1 MTPHRRRL
9 FLAVTL
15 AFPWLLLLLLELG
28 LRAGGYGD
36 SYPLFVRHPSQR
48 DWLVPNPAAAWRWFR
63 GIPFAPTPETE
74 FFRARKSPG
83 AFRVVF
89 QGESSAQGFPYGHG
103 GMPSRML
110 EQRLQ
115 AALPDREIETVNVAL
130 TAVGSWTLLDQA
142 DEVIA
147 QQPDAVLIYTGHNEW
162 YGALGAA
169 SAGRIPGGR
178 LAVKALLLLR
188 HSRAAQLLAAAA
200 DALAPAAPPRPG
212 TSRTAM
218 QLMAGAQLVP
228 RGGPAYRRGLAQ
240 FRANLSELLGRY
252 REAGVPVLIGTLA
265 SNERDQRPLAA
276 ADGPDADSALVWY
289 ERGHRLAA
297 SGDSAGA
304 RAAWREAR
312 ERDAL
317 RFRAPEAMNAIIREE
332 AARHGAV
339 VVETQ
344 RALERASPGGIVGGS
359 LMLEH
364 LHPNLQGYRIIADA
378 FHDALRERG
387 MPATPSAVAAG
398 DGPPPPVTSLD
409 SVIGALRT
417 DRLVSSWPF
426 RPRGAEKVPVVDTLR
441 PRSEVE
447 RLARAVVLGE
457 LPWPEATERLR
468 AAAVR
473 ARDWETALAA
483 ARAMAQEYSWSP
495 EPFLD
500 AAQAAVRLQRW
511 EEALYWA
518 RQSTARREAPGAV
531 QLVGLLMLRLGDHAG
546 AMPWLKRASD
556 LAPRDRRMAV
566 TLQAAARLP
575 VLEQRVAVSPRDT
588 AALHELAAAY
598 AITQQSAKAEEMVR
612 RLLRLA
618 PAHAG
623 GRRLRERLTARER

>member
-1 MTPHRRRL
+1 MRRRRL
-9 FLAVTL
+9 FLAITL

-48 DWLVPNPAAAWRWFR
+48 DWLVPNPGAAWRWFR

-74 FFRARKSPG
+74 FFRASKAAG
-83 AFRVVF
+83 AFRIVF

-115 AALPDREIETVNVAL
+115 AAFPDREIETVNVAL
-130 TAVGSWTLLDQA
+130 TAVSSWTLLDQV
-142 DEVIA
+142 DEIIA
-147 QQPDAVLIYTGHNEW
+147 QRPDAVLVYAGHNEW

-169 SAGRIPGGR
+169 SASRIAGARP
-178 LAVKALLLLR
+178 LVKAYLLLR
-188 HSRAAQLLAAAA
+188 HSRVAQLLAAAV

-212 TSRTAM
+212 ASRTAM
-218 QLMAGAQLVP
+218 QLMAGGQRVP
-228 RGGPAYRRGLAQ
+228 RGSESYRHGLAQ
-240 FRANLSELLGRY
+240 FRANLSELLARY
-252 REAGVPVLIGTLA
+252 REAGVPVFVGTLA

-276 ADGPDADSALVWY
+276 ADGPDADSALAAY
-289 ERGHRLAA
+289 ARGHRLAA
-297 SGDSAGA
+297 AGDSAGA
-304 RAAWREAR
+304 RDAWREAK

-344 RALERASPGGIVGGS
+344 RALERASPGGVVGAS

-364 LHPNLQGYRIIADA
+364 LHPNLAGYRILADA
-378 FHDALRERG
+378 YHDALRERG
-387 MPATPSAVAAG
+387 LIGRWPTTAASVA
-398 DGPPPPVTSLD
+398 PPPSVTVLD
-409 SVIGALRT
+409 SIIGALRT

-426 RPRGAEKVPVVDTLR
+426 RPRGAERIAAVDTLR
-441 PRSEVE
+441 PRSEAE

-457 LPWPEATERLR
+457 LPWAEATERLR
-468 AAAVR
+468 VAAVR
-473 ARDWETALAA
+473 AGDWETALAA
-483 ARAMAQEYSWSP
+483 SRAIAQEYSWSA
-495 EPFLD
+495 EPCRD
-500 AAQAAVRLQRW
+500 AAQAAIQLQRW
-511 EEALYWA
+511 EEALHWA
-518 RQSTARREAPGAV
+518 RQSAARREAPDAV

-546 AMPWLKRASD
+546 AMTWLRRASD

-575 VLEQRVAVSPRDT
+575 ALEQRLATSPHDT
-588 AALHELAAAY
+588 AALYELGAAY
-598 AITQQSAKAEEMVR
+598 AITQQSGKAEEMVS
-612 RLLRLA
+612 RLLRLS
-618 PAHAG
+618 PEHEG
-623 GRRLRERLTARER
+623 GRRLRERLAAPPR